1 MNKITESAIVLVI
14 VAAITLLG
22 NWIGYGYSLTEA
34 LPGMAVLVSICL
46 LGVLAN
52 QYIYNLPT
60 VLYVITFGMIITMP
74 GVPGNALFAAWV
86 SKVNFLALTTP
97 ILAYA
102 GVGIGKDLPA
112 LKRTGWRI
120 VIVSLFV
127 MTGTYVASAAIAH
140 VVLKMLGEI

>member
-1 MNKITESAIVLVI
+1 MNKVTESAIVLLLVG
-14 VAAITLLG
+14 VITLVG
-22 NWIGYGYSLTEA
+22 NWIGYGFGIIEA
-34 LPGMAVLVSICL
+34 LPGMAVLTGICI

-52 QYIYNLPT
+52 RYVYKLPT
-60 VLYVITFGMIITMP
+60 VLYVITFGMIITLP
-74 GVPGNALFAAWV
+74 GFPGHEMFAGWV

-112 LKRTGWRI
+112 LKKTGWRI
-120 VIVSLFV
+120 VVVSLFV

-140 VVLKMLGEI
+140 VVLKFLGEI